1 MKARMKQVIEYS
13 GLSLNAFANA
23 IGVSQPTLYRF
34 INGESESLTSKQLIA
49 INGKYPRINIHWLIT
64 GYGNMLLPDPKA
76 QEQKS
81 IKITALL
88 DEVADIVKSLTQ
100 R

>member
-1 MKARMKQVIEYS
+1 MQTRIKQVIEYS

-23 IGVSQPTLYRF
+23 TGVSNSTLYRF
-34 INGESESLTSKQLIA
+34 LSGDYYTFSSKQLLA
-49 INGKYPRINIHWLIT
+49 INEKYPRINLHWLIT
-64 GYGNMLLPDPKA
+64 GHGNMLLPDPKV
-76 QEQKS
+76 QKQKS

-100 R
+100 Q

>member
-1 MKARMKQVIEYS
+1 MRARIKQVIEYS
-13 GLSLNAFANA
+13 ELSLNAFAKT
-23 IGVSQPTLYRF
+23 IGVAQPILYRF
-34 INGESESLTSKQLIA
+34 INGDSESLTSKQLLA
-49 INGKYPRINIHWLIT
+49 INEKFPRINLHWLIT
-64 GYGNMLLPDPKA
+64 GYGNMLLPDPKV